1 MRRVSFLCTLFM
13 IAPTLALGCSEPSSD
28 VRIPRAPSKISQ
40 PSCVL
45 YSNCSEYDMR
55 SYKNDVATY
64 IRALT
69 EYAEDAADA
78 ADAAKD
84 FASDAADYA
93 RCEGSDASSRIR

>member
-1 MRRVSFLCTLFM
+1 
-13 IAPTLALGCSEPSSD
+13 
-28 VRIPRAPSKISQ
+28 
-40 PSCVL
+40 
-45 YSNCSEYDMR
+45 MR

-84 FASDAADYA
+84 FASNAADYA